1 MTKLTLYVPRLTA
14 SRDDRTLT
22 GLLLPYNEVGRTNLG
37 RLTASAASQLDVAD
51 TVVLNAEHDPQ
62 RPIGK
67 LTSLTPTP
75 AGLQA
80 AFAVAKTR
88 DGDDAL
94 LEAAEGLR
102 AGLSIEI
109 EPIVTRGGQIISGT
123 IAGAALVSQ
132 AAFPS
137 ARLAAS
143 DDPEVPD
150 LGDLPDELAAAVA
163 LVQAAG
169 YTVIERQPDVDT
181 PDASTDNPNED
192 PTEDPNKEEEPKMT
206 AARVQNRA
214 LLGTATKTPAPIG
227 KNKLF
232 AALAEYTNTRLEAA
246 LSDIVP
252 ANTPGVGINQPAY
265 VGELWDGVEYERK
278 FLTAFAHA
286 ELTSYNVKGWKWNNK
301 PVVAKYTG
309 NKADVSSNPI
319 LIAEVDGV
327 LQRFAG
333 AHDID
338 RIYTDFGDQEF
349 WAAYFAAMAESYAK
363 ETDLYIRDIV
373 KAVPTAGNGQRVHLL
388 NAQMPA
394 GVPVALAQIVKGAV
408 KMLTD
413 LNTLPTHAY
422 VVASQWE
429 PILYTPMTDV
439 LTYLNAA
446 IGIKGGTL
454 EGQGEGF
461 RIIPVPDGSLTATGP
476 GFVGTTMV
484 CHRNA
489 LSVRELGGGAPIR
502 VNALD
507 VAKGGVD
514 EALFGYVGTLVEE
527 PKGIILYDAPTA
539 S

>member
-1 MTKLTLYVPRLTA
+1 MTKLTLYVPKLTA
-14 SRDDRTLT
+14 SIAERTLT
-22 GLLLPYNEVGRTNLG
+22 GLLLPFGEEGRTNLG
-37 RLTASAASQLDVAD
+37 RLTASAQSQLDVAD
-51 TVVLNAEHDPQ
+51 QVVINTEHDGK

-67 LTSLTPTP
+67 LTALEATTE
-75 AGLQA
+75 GLVA
-80 AFAVAKTR
+80 SFAVAATR
-88 DGDDAL
+88 AGDDAL

-102 AGLSIEI
+102 ASLSVEI
-109 EPIVTRGGQIISGT
+109 DPIVTRAGQIISGT
-123 IAGAALVSQ
+123 ITGAALV
-132 AAFPS
+132 AKPAFPS
-137 ARLAAS
+137 ARLAAAE
-143 DDPEVPD
+143 DDIVPD
-150 LGDLPDELAAAVA
+150 IGDLPDELATAVA
-163 LVQAAG
+163 LLTAAG
-169 YTVIERQPDVDT
+169 YTVTERQPDI
-181 PDASTDNPNED
+181 DADDPPTDNPDTDTDKED
-192 PTEDPNKEEEPKMT
+192 EEPKMT

-214 LLGTATKTPAPIG
+214 LLGTAANKKPEPVG
-227 KNKLF
+227 LNKLF
-232 AALAEYTNTRLEAA
+232 AALVEYTNTRLEAA

-252 ANTPGVGINQPAY
+252 ANTPGVGSNQPAY

-278 FLTAFAHA
+278 FLPAFAHA
-286 ELTSYNVKGWKWNNK
+286 DLTTYNVKGWKWNNK
-301 PVVAKYTG
+301 PAVAKYAG
-309 NKADVSSNPI
+309 NKGAVSSAAI
-319 LIAEVDGV
+319 SIAEVDGV

-338 RIYTDFGDQEF
+338 RIYTDFGDSEF
-349 WAAYFAAMAESYAK
+349 WQAYFAAMAESYAK
-363 ETDLYIRDIV
+363 ETDLYVRDIV

-394 GVPVALAQIVKGAV
+394 GVPTALAQIVKGAV

-422 VVASQWE
+422 VTASMWE

-461 RIIPVPDGSLTATGP
+461 RIIPVPDGSLTVTSPAFT
-476 GFVGTTMV
+476 GTTMV

-489 LSVRELGGGAPIR
+489 LTVRELGGGAPIR

-527 PKGIILYDAPTA
+527 PKGIILYDAPTE

>member
-1 MTKLTLYVPRLTA
+1 MTKLTLYVPKLTA
-14 SRDDRTLT
+14 SIHDRTLT
-22 GLLLPYNEVGRTNLG
+22 GLLLPFGEEGRTNLG
-37 RLTASAASQLDVAD
+37 RLTASAQSQLDVAD
-51 TVVLNAEHDPQ
+51 DVVLNTEHDDKQ
-62 RPIGK
+62 PIGK
-67 LTSLTPTP
+67 LTALEPSPE
-75 AGLQA
+75 GLRASFSVA
-80 AFAVAKTR
+80 ATR
-88 DGDDAL
+88 AGDDAL
-94 LEAAEGLR
+94 TEAAEGLR
-102 AGLSIEI
+102 AALSIEI
-109 EPIVTRGGQIISGT
+109 DPIVTRAGQIISGT
-123 IAGAALVSQ
+123 IAGAALVTKP
-132 AAFPS
+132 AFPS
-137 ARLAAS
+137 ARLAAAE
-143 DDPEVPD
+143 DETVPD
-150 LGDLPDELAAAVA
+150 IGDLSDELAAAVA
-163 LVQAAG
+163 LLQAAG
-169 YTVIERQPDVDT
+169 YTVTERQPDVD
-181 PDASTDNPNED
+181 ADNPPNED
-192 PTEDPNKEEEPKMT
+192 PDTDPTKEEKEPKMT

-214 LLGTATKTPAPIG
+214 LLGTATKKPEPFG
-227 KNKLF
+227 VNKLY

-507 VAKGGVD
+507 IAKGGVD

-527 PKGIILYDAPTA
+527 PKGIILYDAPTEA
-539 S
+539 